1 MSNIGK
7 KVEELKTMLDN
18 NEDFI
23 LLDVRTE
30 NEVLVSKISDKSIHI
45 PMNDIPNRLG
55 DLDSNKEIIVYC
67 KSGKRSAK
75 VCQFLL
81 NNNYEN
87 VKNLKG
93 GIIAWANEIDPTIM
107 VY

>member
-1 MSNIGK
+1 MSNIEK
-7 KVEELKTMLDN
+7 NVQELKVMLDN

-55 DLDSNKEIIVYC
+55 ELDSNKEIIVYC
-67 KSGKRSAK
+67 KSGKRSMK
-75 VCQFLL
+75 VCEYLIQNSFT
-81 NNNYEN
+81 NI
-87 VKNLKG
+87 KKSFSF
-93 GIIAWANEIDPTIM
+93 IAIHPFVAL
-107 VY
+107 